1 MLSVFDQTPTLPET
15 GVARVSS
22 RSFWPSRYPASRVP
36 WTAISLVTVRCT
48 IVPMPSLLRFDPRTD
63 VSPFALFRALKE
75 GRPPRLV
82 DARPAPGPLTLAGA
96 IPWPGPEW
104 TPPAGED
111 VVLFDED
118 GEPSLDLARHLQA
131 AGFPRVRA
139 LFGGLALY
147 DFALDPEVVGA
158 ETFLVRRP

>member
-1 MLSVFDQTPTLPET
+1 
-15 GVARVSS
+15 
-22 RSFWPSRYPASRVP
+22 
-36 WTAISLVTVRCT
+36 
-48 IVPMPSLLRFDPRTD
+48 MPPVLRFDPRTD
-63 VSPFALFRALKE
+63 ISPYALFRALKE

-82 DARPAPGPLTLAGA
+82 DVRAEPGALTLTGA

-104 TPPAGED
+104 MPPAGED

-118 GEPSLDLARHLQA
+118 GADALEIAHRLQA

-147 DFALDPEVVGA
+147 DFALDPAVVGA

>member
-1 MLSVFDQTPTLPET
+1 VDSTPVLQ
-15 GVARVSS
+15 
-22 RSFWPSRYPASRVP
+22 
-36 WTAISLVTVRCT
+36 
-48 IVPMPSLLRFDPRTD
+48 FDPKLE
-63 VSPFALFRALKE
+63 VSPFALFRAMKE

-82 DARPAPGPLTLAGA
+82 DVRTAPGALTLAGA

-111 VVLFDED
+111 VVLFDDD
-118 GEPSLDLARHLQA
+118 GADGALARETTRRLQE

-139 LFGGLALY
+139 LFGGIALY
-147 DFALDPEVVGA
+147 DFALDPAVVGA

>member
-1 MLSVFDQTPTLPET
+1 MDSTPVFQ
-15 GVARVSS
+15 
-22 RSFWPSRYPASRVP
+22 
-36 WTAISLVTVRCT
+36 
-48 IVPMPSLLRFDPRTD
+48 FDPELE

-82 DARPAPGPLTLAGA
+82 DVRAAPGALTLAGA

-111 VVLFDED
+111 VVLFDE
-118 GEPSLDLARHLQA
+118 ENAEAVEIARRLQE

-147 DFALDPEVVGA
+147 DFALDPVVVGA
-158 ETFLVRRP
+158 ETFLIETSGTAGTPDRDSRFRARSSS

>member
-1 MLSVFDQTPTLPET
+1 VK
-15 GVARVSS
+15 GG
-22 RSFWPSRYPASRVP
+22 
-36 WTAISLVTVRCT
+36 T
-48 IVPMPSLLRFDPRTD
+48 IAPMPPLLRFDPRTD
-63 VSPFALFRALKE
+63 ISPYALFRALKE

-82 DARPAPGPLTLAGA
+82 DVRTAPGALTLAGA

-111 VVLFDED
+111 VVLFDDD
-118 GEPSLDLARHLQA
+118 GALALEVVRRLQG
-131 AGFPRVRA
+131 AGFLRVRA

-147 DFALDPEVVGA
+147 DFALDPVVVGK

>member
-1 MLSVFDQTPTLPET
+1 
-15 GVARVSS
+15 
-22 RSFWPSRYPASRVP
+22 
-36 WTAISLVTVRCT
+36 
-48 IVPMPSLLRFDPRTD
+48 MPPVLQFDPKLE
-63 VSPFALFRALKE
+63 VSPYALFRALKE

-82 DARPAPGPLTLAGA
+82 DVRTAPGALTLAGA

-118 GEPSLDLARHLQA
+118 GGDALEIAHRLQGT
-131 AGFPRVRA
+131 GFPRVRA

-147 DFALDPEVVGA
+147 DFALDPAVVGS
-158 ETFLVRRP
+158 ETFLARCS

>member
-1 MLSVFDQTPTLPET
+1 VDS
-15 GVARVSS
+15 
-22 RSFWPSRYPASRVP
+22 
-36 WTAISLVTVRCT
+36 TAV
-48 IVPMPSLLRFDPRTD
+48 LRFDPRTE

-82 DARPAPGPLTLAGA
+82 DVRTAPGALTLAGA

-111 VVLFDED
+111 VVLFDDD
-118 GEPSLDLARHLQA
+118 GGDALETARRLQE

-158 ETFLVRRP
+158 ETFLVGTSGTPDRDSRFRARSSS

>member
-1 MLSVFDQTPTLPET
+1 MPPVFQ
-15 GVARVSS
+15 
-22 RSFWPSRYPASRVP
+22 
-36 WTAISLVTVRCT
+36 
-48 IVPMPSLLRFDPRTD
+48 FDPELE
-63 VSPFALFRALKE
+63 VSPFALFRSLKE

-82 DARPAPGPLTLAGA
+82 DARTAPGALTLAGA

-118 GEPSLDLARHLQA
+118 GAVALKIARYLQE
-131 AGFPRVRA
+131 AGFQRVRA

-147 DFALDPEVVGA
+147 DFALDPAVVGA
-158 ETFLVRRP
+158 ETFLVRRS